1 MDKLS
6 ASEEQALQAAWQV
19 GEGNVKA
26 ILEKL
31 EAPVPPYTTLASTV
45 KNLEKKGFLA
55 SRQVGNMYLYRAT
68 ITEEEYKKGYMGN
81 FIKDYYASDAGI
93 VKTASAHY
101 LVAVLT
107 NLGRRYA
114 APDPARPA
122 ADSRCATTWRL
133 PALGAAIHHLVE
145 TLP

>member
-81 FIKDYYASDAGI
+81 FIKDYFDNSYKAMVNFFVEQQQLSKSELEEILGMIEGRNNKDPK
-93 VKTASAHY
+93 KT
-101 LVAVLT
+101 
-107 NLGRRYA
+107 
-114 APDPARPA
+114 
-122 ADSRCATTWRL
+122 
-133 PALGAAIHHLVE
+133 
-145 TLP
+145 